1 MRPSSRFVADTR
13 TTMRRTTLR
22 GTAARLVAILVLLAL
37 VPATTARAA
46 VTLYE
51 KDQTSLDVEL
61 RLMAWGVQAGPDL
74 VPSGTG
80 APPDQEGEIYDFFV
94 RHARIVVRAKL
105 SSSLEIYLQAG
116 EDNIGSKILTEDA
129 GLRFKDAMLNFKHS
143 EGMQL
148 AVGQFKVPFLRQS
161 LETEFNQLL
170 VDRSIT
176 AAIPPSIEGG
186 RDDGGMI
193 WGNRGGMQ
201 YRLAVFDGS
210 DQEDTNTNSSLRGSA
225 RVSYNWFTREPGII
239 FTGTTFGKQKI
250 LQIGGQGDW
259 QDGRTD
265 PRDAP
270 AYQDERRDY
279 RAWAFDYF
287 YEQPYRSGWAL
298 VTEGAWIQRRDD
310 YLTAGLDTLSTHA
323 GYVQAGVLIPW
334 ECGIGHLQITGRY
347 ELLDTERG
355 ASSTDVRG
363 RTFGL
368 TWFLKGHDRK
378 IQFDHV
384 TLHESPV
391 ELDNDAYRISFAA
404 TF

>member
-1 MRPSSRFVADTR
+1 MRPTIRFAAITR
-13 TTMRRTTLR
+13 AGARRA
-22 GTAARLVAILVLLAL
+22 AARLGVILILVVFL
-37 VPATTARAA
+37 PAGPARAA

-51 KDQTSLDVEL
+51 KDQTRLEMEF
-61 RLMAWGVQAGPDL
+61 RLMAWGVQAGPEL
-74 VPSGTG
+74 IPSGAG

-94 RHARIVVRAKL
+94 RRARILVRATI
-105 SSSLEIYLQAG
+105 SSSLELYFQAG
-116 EDNIGSKILTEDA
+116 EDNMGSKILKDDS
-129 GLRFKDAMLNFKHS
+129 GFRFKDAMLNFRHS
-143 EGMQL
+143 DGLQL
-148 AVGQFKVPFLRQS
+148 AVGQFKVPFLRQN
-161 LETEFNQLL
+161 LESGFNQLL

-176 AAIPPSIEGG
+176 TAIRPAVEGQ

-193 WGNRGGMQ
+193 WGNHGGLQ
-201 YRLAVFDGS
+201 YRVAVFDGS

-225 RVSYNWFTREPGII
+225 RVSYNWFTPEPGFG
-239 FTGTTFGKQKI
+239 FTGTTFGKQKV

-265 PRDAP
+265 PRDAT
-270 AYQDERRDY
+270 AFQTERRDY

-287 YEQPYRSGWAL
+287 YEQPYKSGWAL

-323 GYVQAGVLIPW
+323 GYVQVGVRFPW
-334 ECGIGHLQITGRY
+334 ECGIGHLQLSGRY
-347 ELLDTERG
+347 ELLDTDRG
-355 ASSTDVRG
+355 TASTDIRG

-384 TLHESPV
+384 TFHESPV
-391 ELDNDAYRISFAA
+391 ELDNDAYRLSFAA

>member
-1 MRPSSRFVADTR
+1 MRPTNRFAATAR
-13 TTMRRTTLR
+13 AGGRRA
-22 GTAARLVAILVLLAL
+22 AARLGVILILVAL
-37 VPATTARAA
+37 VPAAPARAA

-51 KDQTSLDVEL
+51 KDQTRLEMEF

-74 VPSGTG
+74 IPVGAG
-80 APPDQEGEIYDFFV
+80 APPDQEGEIYDFLV
-94 RHARIVVRAKL
+94 RRARILVRARL
-105 SSSLEIYLQAG
+105 SNSLEIFFQAG
-116 EDNIGSKILTEDA
+116 EDNMGSKILKDDA
-129 GLRFKDAMLNFKHS
+129 GFRFKDAMLNFRHS
-143 EGMQL
+143 EGLQL
-148 AVGQFKVPFLRQS
+148 AVGQFKVPFLRQN
-161 LETEFNQLL
+161 LESGFNQLL

-176 AAIPPSIEGG
+176 TAIRPAVEGQ

-201 YRLAVFDGS
+201 YRVAVFDGS
-210 DQEDTNTNSSLRGSA
+210 DQEDTNTHSSLRGSA
-225 RVSYNWFTREPGII
+225 RVSYNWFTPEPGFG

-250 LQIGGQGDW
+250 LQVGGQGDW

-265 PRDAP
+265 PRDAT
-270 AYQDERRDY
+270 AFQTERRDY

-287 YEQPYRSGWAL
+287 YEQPYRSGWSL

-310 YLTAGLDTLSTHA
+310 YLTDGLDTLSTHA
-323 GYVQAGVLIPW
+323 GYVQAGVLFPW
-334 ECGIGHLQITGRY
+334 EVGIGHLQVSGRY
-347 ELLDTERG
+347 ELLDTDRG
-355 ASSTDVRG
+355 AASTDVRG

-378 IQFDHV
+378 IQFDHT

-391 ELDNDAYRISFAA
+391 ESDNDAYRISFAA

>member
-1 MRPSSRFVADTR
+1 MRPTISFAAITR
-13 TTMRRTTLR
+13 AGARRS
-22 GTAARLVAILVLLAL
+22 GARLGVILVLVVFL
-37 VPATTARAA
+37 PAGPARAA

-51 KDQTSLDVEL
+51 NDQTRLEMEF
-61 RLMAWGVQAGPDL
+61 RLMAWGVQAGPEL
-74 VPSGTG
+74 IPSGAG

-94 RHARIVVRAKL
+94 RRARILVRATI
-105 SSSLEIYLQAG
+105 SSSLELYFQAG
-116 EDNIGSKILTEDA
+116 EDNVGSKILKDDS
-129 GLRFKDAMLNFKHS
+129 GFRFKDAMLNFRHS
-143 EGMQL
+143 DGLQL
-148 AVGQFKVPFLRQS
+148 AVGQFKVPFLRQN
-161 LETEFNQLL
+161 LESGFNQLL

-176 AAIPPSIEGG
+176 TAIRPAVEGQ

-193 WGNRGGMQ
+193 WGNQGGMQ
-201 YRLAVFDGS
+201 YRVAVFDGS
-210 DQEDTNTNSSLRGSA
+210 DQEDTNTHSSLRGSA
-225 RVSYNWFTREPGII
+225 RVSYNWFTREPAFG

-265 PRDAP
+265 PRDAT
-270 AYQDERRDY
+270 AFENERRDY

-287 YEQPYRSGWAL
+287 YEQPYKSGWAL

-323 GYVQAGVLIPW
+323 GYVQAGVRFPW
-334 ECGIGHLQITGRY
+334 ECGIGHLQLSGRY
-347 ELLDTERG
+347 ELLDTDRG
-355 ASSTDVRG
+355 AASTDVRG

-384 TLHESPV
+384 TLRESPV
-391 ELDNDAYRISFAA
+391 EMDNDAYRLSFAA

>member
-1 MRPSSRFVADTR
+1 
-13 TTMRRTTLR
+13 MRRPDEVPAR
-22 GTAARLVAILVLLAL
+22 RFAAGHTAARRTAARIGAALILLLVL
-37 VPATTARAA
+37 VPAAPARAA

-51 KDQTSLDVEL
+51 KDQTRLEMEF

-74 VPSGTG
+74 VPSGAG
-80 APPDQEGEIYDFFV
+80 APPAQDGDIYDFFV
-94 RHARIVVRAKL
+94 RRARILVRATL
-105 SSSLEIYLQAG
+105 SSSLEIFFQAG
-116 EDNIGSKILTEDA
+116 EDNMGSRILKDDA
-129 GLRFKDAMLNFKHS
+129 GFRFKDAMLNYRHG
-143 EGMQL
+143 EGLQL
-148 AVGQFKVPFLRQS
+148 AVGQFKVPFLRQN
-161 LETEFNQLL
+161 LESGFNQLL
-170 VDRSIT
+170 VDRSIAT
-176 AAIPPSIEGG
+176 AIPPAVEGQ

-201 YRLAVFDGS
+201 YRVAVFDGS

-225 RVSYNWFTREPGII
+225 RVSYNWFTPEPGFG
-239 FTGTTFGKQKI
+239 FTGTTFGKQKV

-265 PRDAP
+265 PRDAT
-270 AYQDERRDY
+270 AFQNERRDY

-287 YEQPYRSGWAL
+287 YEQPYQSGWSL

-323 GYVQAGVLIPW
+323 GYVQAGVRFPW
-334 ECGIGHLQITGRY
+334 ECGIGHLQISGRY
-347 ELLDTERG
+347 ELLDTDRG
-355 ASSTDVRG
+355 ATSTDVRG

-391 ELDNDAYRISFAA
+391 ELDNDAYRLSFAA